1 MSKKLGISANNN
13 LQGDSLIINN
23 SDDNIKLVWNGTQ
36 SIEFKLPEVDGDAG
50 QVLKTDGL
58 GNLTFG
64 TVSGSGTGNIN
75 GTGTTNSIPV
85 WTSEDTL
92 GDSSIIQGSGQIL
105 FAGGSD
111 TNPGIAFQNDTDTGI
126 RRSAD
131 NRLGIVTGGQ
141 LVAQFSTSGFR
152 LGTVNY
158 TNTPGTNTQILAID
172 GSGFTYWTDN
182 TGLQGATG
190 ATGPTGATGATGPIG
205 VTGATGPQGIEG
217 PIGPTGATGY
227 SLPTKSGVVN
237 GASFSGVDVLKSDIV
252 FNSPYLNTD
261 YSISIIGELPRT
273 WSIENKLS
281 TGFTINSNSSTSF
294 TQNVY
299 WQSIIWGENN

>member
-92 GDSSIIQGSGQIL
+92 GDSTIIQGTGQIL